1 MSKRKEGFGRRVVL
15 LQSKILLSVS
25 LLGMLCVPAVRMMG
39 QAQPPASP
47 APQKNWKDRAEFDLY
62 DAITKDTNAKTRLEK
77 LQQWQ
82 TQYPTTDYNTERKT
96 LFVTTYAALNL
107 PKETTEAA
115 KQLLADDPKSFTAL
129 YYIMLF
135 TQPLYLANQ
144 SPDVLEQGEKAAKTI
159 LENINTPPPN
169 VTEEQWKTLRPQVE
183 PLAHMNLGFIAM
195 QRKNWD
201 AAEAEYQKTLQM
213 TPTNGQVDYWMGF
226 VIASQK
232 KVDRIP
238 LALFYFAR
246 AATYE
251 GPGAMDPA
259 GRKTALDYVKRQY
272 KTYHGSDDGFND
284 LLAAAKNPAPP
295 PDFKIVDAASLV
307 GKQLEK
313 EEEWKK
319 SHPQEAMWKGLKETL
334 TGPDGAKYFESSMK
348 GAGVPPLKGKVV
360 KLEPALKPKT
370 ILLALEDGTDSKTP
384 DATLKFAVPLPGKV
398 EPGTE
403 LSFEGIPES
412 FTASPL
418 MVVFNVDKDKLQG
431 WTGKNTP
438 AAAPARRRPGKR

>member
-1 MSKRKEGFGRRVVL
+1 ML
-15 LQSKILLSVS
+15 LQRSKILLSVT
-25 LLGMLCVPAVRMMG
+25 LLGMLWVPAVRMMG
-39 QAQPPASP
+39 QATPPASP

-62 DAITKDTNAKTRLEK
+62 DAITKDTNPKTRLEK
-77 LQQWQ
+77 LQQWL
-82 TQYPTTDYNTERKT
+82 TQYPTTDYSAERKT
-96 LFVTTYAALNL
+96 LLVTTYAASNL

-115 KQLLADDPKSFTAL
+115 KQLLADDPKSFTAF

-144 SPDVLEQGEKAAKTI
+144 SPDVLDQGEKAARAI
-159 LENINTPPPN
+159 LDNINTPPPN

-213 TPTNGQVDYWMGF
+213 TPNNGQVDYWMGF

-238 LALFYFAR
+238 TALFYFAR

-251 GPGAMDPA
+251 GTGAMDPA

-295 PDFKIVDAASLV
+295 PDFKITDAASLA

-360 KLEPALKPKT
+360 KLEPAVKPKT
-370 ILLALEDGTDSKTP
+370 ILLALEDGTDSTVAN
-384 DATLKFAVPLPGKV
+384 ATLKFAVALPGKV

-403 LSFEGIPES
+403 LTFEGIPES
-412 FTASPL
+412 FTANPL

-438 AAAPARRRPGKR
+438 AAAAPVRRRPGKKR

>member
-1 MSKRKEGFGRRVVL
+1 MLF
-15 LQSKILLSVS
+15 QSKILLAVS
-25 LLGMLCVPAVRMMG
+25 LTGMLCVPTAPMMA

-82 TQYPTTDYNTERKT
+82 TQYPTTDYGAERKT
-96 LFVTTYAALNL
+96 LFVTTYSALNL

-129 YYIMLF
+129 YYIMYF
-135 TQPLYLANQ
+135 TQSLYAANQ
-144 SPDVLEQGEKAAKTI
+144 SPDVLDQGERAAKTI

-169 VTEEQWKTLRPQVE
+169 VTDDQWKTLRPQVE
-183 PLAHMNLGFIAM
+183 LLAHVNLGFIAM

-201 AAEAEYQKTLQM
+201 AAEAEFQKSLQM
-213 TPTNGQVDYWMGF
+213 NPNNGQVDYWMGF

-238 LALFYFAR
+238 IALFYFAR
-246 AATYE
+246 AASYD

-259 GRKTALDYVKRQY
+259 GRKQALDYVKRQY
-272 KTYHGSDDGFND
+272 KNYHGSDDGFID

-295 PDFKIVDAASLV
+295 PDFKIVDAASIV

-334 TGPDGAKYFESSMK
+334 TGPDGQKYFETSMK

-360 KLEPALKPKT
+360 KLEPPLKPKT
-370 ILLALEDGTDSKTP
+370 ILLALEDGTNSTVA
-384 DATLKFAVPLPGKV
+384 DATLKFAAALPGKV
-398 EPGTE
+398 EPGAE
-403 LSFEGIPES
+403 LTFEGIPES
-412 FTASPL
+412 FTANPL

>member
-1 MSKRKEGFGRRVVL
+1 MLFQR
-15 LQSKILLSVS
+15 SKILLSVS
-25 LLGMLCVPAVRMMG
+25 LMGMLCVPAVRMMA
-39 QAQPPASP
+39 QAQPPAST

-62 DAITKDTNAKTRLEK
+62 DAITKDTNPKTRLEK

-82 TQYPTTDYNTERKT
+82 TQYPTTEYSTERKT
-96 LFVTTYAALNL
+96 LFVTTYAALNM

-115 KQLLADDPKSFTAL
+115 KQLLADDPKSFTAY

-135 TQPLYLANQ
+135 TQPLYAANQ
-144 SPDVLEQGEKAAKTI
+144 SPDVLDQGEKAAKAI
-159 LENINTPPPN
+159 LDNINTPPPN

-195 QRKNWD
+195 QRKTWD
-201 AAEAEYQKTLQM
+201 AAEAEFQKYLQM
-213 TPTNGQVDYWMGF
+213 SPNNGQVDYWMGF

-232 KVDRIP
+232 KVERTPI
-238 LALFYFAR
+238 ALFYFAR

-251 GPGAMDPA
+251 GTGAMAPE

-272 KTYHGSDDGFND
+272 KTYHGGDDGFND
-284 LLAAAKNPAPP
+284 LLTAAKNAPTPPA
-295 PDFKIVDAASLV
+295 DFKIVDAETI
-307 GKQLEK
+307 GKSK
-313 EEEWKK
+313 AAGEEEWKK
-319 SHPQEAMWKGLKETL
+319 THPQEAMWKGLKEAL
-334 TGPDGAKYFESSMK
+334 TGPDGANYFNSSMK
-348 GAGVPPLKGKVV
+348 DAAVPTLKGKVV
-360 KLEPALKPKT
+360 KLEPAVKPKI
-370 ILLALEDGTDSKTP
+370 ILLALDDGTNSTTA
-384 DATLKFAVPLPGKV
+384 DATLKFAAALPGKV

-403 LSFEGIPES
+403 LTFEGVPES

-438 AAAPARRRPGKR
+438 AAAPAKRRPAKKR

>member
-1 MSKRKEGFGRRVVL
+1 VL
-15 LQSKILLSVS
+15 FQSKILLAVS
-25 LLGMLCVPAVRMMG
+25 LTSMLCVPTVRMLA

-62 DAITKDTNAKTRLEK
+62 DAITKDANAKTRLEK

-82 TQYPTTDYNTERKT
+82 SQYPTTDYSTERKT

-129 YYIMLF
+129 YYIMYF
-135 TQPLYLANQ
+135 TQLLYAANP
-144 SPDVLEQGEKAAKTI
+144 SPDALDQGEKAAKTI

-183 PLAHMNLGFIAM
+183 LLAHVNLGFIAM
-195 QRKNWD
+195 TRKNWD
-201 AAEAEYQKTLQM
+201 AAEAEFQKSLQM
-213 TPTNGQVDYWMGF
+213 NPNNGQVDYWMGF

-238 LALFYFAR
+238 TALFYFAR

-251 GPGAMDPA
+251 GPGAMDPS
-259 GRKTALDYVKRQY
+259 GRKQALDYVKRQY
-272 KTYHGSDDGFND
+272 KNYHGSDDKFND
-284 LLAAAKNPAPP
+284 LLTAAKNSPTPP
-295 PDFKIVDAASLV
+295 PDFKIEDAETI
-307 GKQLEK
+307 GKTK
-313 EEEWKK
+313 AAGEEEWKK
-319 SHPQEAMWKGLKETL
+319 AHPQEAMWKGLKEAL
-334 TGPDGAKYFESSMK
+334 TGPDGANYFNSSMK
-348 GAGVPPLKGKVV
+348 DAGVPTLKGKVV
-360 KLEPALKPKT
+360 KLEPANKPKT
-370 ILLALEDGTDSKTP
+370 ILLALDDGSNNTTA
-384 DATLKFAVPLPGKV
+384 DATLKFAAPLPGSV
-398 EPGTE
+398 PPGTE
-403 LSFEGIPES
+403 LTFEGVPES
-412 FTASPL
+412 FTPNPL
-418 MVVFNVDKDKLQG
+418 MVVFNVDKDKLHG